1 MNPPETLY
9 GDGDMEYMKINQV
22 YWNRDLGYLQLVMD
36 NDKYILLIFKREF
49 SYRLRN
55 KYLTMRNIVNIYGST
70 SEIVTTGSL
79 QPPIRD
85 LQKFMRRVVFEYNG
99 QIDKIASKWF
109 MRERKRITK
118 DVKIQG

>member
-1 MNPPETLY
+1 
-9 GDGDMEYMKINQV
+9 MEYMKINQV

-118 DVKIQG
+118 DIKIQG